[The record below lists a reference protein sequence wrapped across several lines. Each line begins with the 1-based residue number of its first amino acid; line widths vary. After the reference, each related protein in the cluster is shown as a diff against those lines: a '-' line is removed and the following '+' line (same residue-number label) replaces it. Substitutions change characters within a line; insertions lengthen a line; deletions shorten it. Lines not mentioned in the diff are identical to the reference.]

1 MIRAIE
7 ELRKAN
13 NYNQIF
19 FFFFLE
25 NIFRDSVESEL
36 EGREWRGKENGE
48 DILAYGI
55 LNRHD
60 TQILK

>member
-19 FFFFLE
+19 FFFLE
-25 NIFRDSVESEL
+25 NIFHDSVESEL
-36 EGREWRGKENGE
+36 EGRE
-48 DILAYGI
+48 
-55 LNRHD
+55 
-60 TQILK
+60 

>member
-13 NYNQIF
+13 NYNQI
-19 FFFFLE
+19 FFFLE